1 MNSIAEQLTP
11 DMGEHVLNVLRRHA
25 GCLPKE
31 GFVAGQAV
39 ASALDEI
46 LGAGRPVYND
56 IDVFLS
62 SEQWEDQTGEK
73 PENSALEDV
82 RVSSR
87 VNYYADEAL
96 AADSYSQSTQLAT
109 RNLYSIRQT
118 RMDGMTNRVLVDW
131 NWQLNRTTTSDKAR
145 GLIQVFDANNVQV
158 AVDLQ
163 TGMLYH
169 TKAYEQFMASRELRL
184 TQAFTPMQSLLRY
197 FKKREELGVY
207 GNDAAHIELLHRLV
221 QANELSADL
230 REQRKD
236 DFVRGRRFFDTKYL
250 KDYVQRDK
258 TARSIFSTQYILV
271 GTGARSMPLVFG
283 PKYKALY
290 DRFADK
296 LEPHFTLTERERG
309 NLWLISS
316 KTDTVEAGAARQMAG
331 NLDSALSKASGGHVV
346 RRFWQLTLAAGKLV
360 TRRRELFNSFL
371 ASLKSSETRAAYE
384 NAYCMAGDAY
394 LEACDSEAGLGELAR
409 LTNEHHEFTFAAID
423 LPLAQQIVVM
433 RKLKKAFRANEVP
446 DAWGVCLRRTSK
458 DLLNWLE
465 DETVLVEHLRRLRGS
480 KDPLYANK
488 LPLPDIVNGIHI
500 VELTSTFA
508 LRAEGAKMRHCV
520 SSYAES
526 VRSESCRIVS
536 FRKGETAADCAT
548 LEWSFTEAKDSPAF
562 ETNGDRKGYPLQLVC
577 GQIRSFA
584 NGVADADLTALE
596 ESLRAE
602 LNDWLKANPE
612 AGWQQFRP
620 NVLAAR
626 RNPEL
631 AALKKTAKTAFNV
644 REMADEFDEVF

>member
-1 MNSIAEQLTP
+1 MNSIVEQLTP
-11 DMGEHVLNVLRRHA
+11 DLGEHVLNVLRRRA
-25 GCLPKE
+25 GNLPKE

-46 LGAGRPVYND
+46 LGTGRPVYND

-62 SEQWEDQTGEK
+62 STQWEEQTGEK
-73 PENSALEDV
+73 AENSALEDV

-163 TGMLYH
+163 TGLMYH
-169 TKAYEQFMASRELRL
+169 TDAYEQFMASRELRL

-207 GNDAAHIELLHRLV
+207 GNDTAHIELLHRLV

-230 REQRKD
+230 REQRKA

-250 KDYVQRDK
+250 KEYVQRDK
-258 TARSIFSTQYILV
+258 IARNIFSTQYILV

-316 KTDTVEAGAARQMAG
+316 KTDTVEAGAARQLAG

-360 TRRRELFNSFL
+360 TRRRELLKAFL
-371 ASLKSSETRAAYE
+371 ASLKSAETRAAYE

-394 LEACDSEAGLGELAR
+394 LEGCDSEAALEELTR
-409 LTNEHHEFTFAAID
+409 VINEHHEFTFAAID

-433 RKLKKAFRANEVP
+433 RKLKKAFRANDVP

-458 DLLNWLE
+458 DLLKWLD

-488 LPLPDIVNGIHI
+488 LPLPDIVDGVQI

-508 LRAEGAKMRHCV
+508 LRAEGTKMRHCV
-520 SSYAES
+520 SSYADS

-536 FRKGETAADCAT
+536 FRKGEAAADCAT

-562 ETNGDRKGYPLQLVC
+562 ETNGDRKVYPLQLVC

-584 NGVADADLTALE
+584 NGVADAELTALE
-596 ESLRAE
+596 ESLRTE

-620 NVLAAR
+620 NVLATR

-631 AALKKTAKTAFNV
+631 SALKKITNHAFGL
-644 REMADEFDEVF
+644 RQMQDEFDEVF